1 MDNRNKTCPEFVEI
15 LASKEAIPG
24 GGGAAALCA
33 AVGTALGNMVG
44 SLTVGKKKYA
54 DVEDEI
60 VELKKRSNELQ
71 ARFLELIDE
80 DGEAFIPLSKAY
92 SLPKETDEE
101 KAYKEQVLEECS
113 KNACRVPLEIMELT
127 CEAIDIIGEFA
138 RKGSRLA
145 VSDAGCGA
153 AICKGALQAASL
165 NIFINTKSM
174 KDQVF
179 AEAANERA
187 NELLNTYGMKADDI
201 FEEVKNSLSGSH

>member
-60 VELKKRSNELQ
+60 VELKKRSDELQ